1 MFMDADAVGNQPP
14 HMESEEIEDIFGI
27 FLLSSL
33 HVSGTGTS
41 YFTRDK
47 LDHLK
52 APLNN
57 IQFFNKRPS

>member
-1 MFMDADAVGNQPP
+1 MFMDAEAVGNQPP
-14 HMESEEIEDIFGI
+14 HMESEEIEEIFGI

-41 YFTRDK
+41 NITRDK

-52 APLNN
+52 VPLNI
-57 IQFFNKRPS
+57 IQFFNKRSS